1 MPGCQANIPLD
12 EYYAVALGVIT
23 NRDGKT
29 TPSLLRPVIESY
41 LKRRIS
47 KDQEL
52 ADAVDA
58 IIKSR
63 ERQRQSK
70 RSRSGKVRSLATPAP
85 IRKGSARKT
94 SSARG

>member
-1 MPGCQANIPLD
+1 MRGCQVNVPLD

-23 NRDGKT
+23 NRDGTT

-41 LKRRIS
+41 LRRRIR

-63 ERQRQSK
+63 ERERQSK
-70 RSRSGKVRSLATPAP
+70 QSRSGKIRALAPPAP
-85 IRKGSARKT
+85 IRKGSSPKT
-94 SSARG
+94 SSTRG